1 MDLTKS
7 YVEIDSQLAED
18 GVEVDLGEG
27 AAIIVRPMRNE
38 QFKKYLN
45 TLLKPY
51 ERRIQQKRMDAK
63 LQDDLTRKAVAK
75 HVLIGWKGIEVE
87 GKKVKYT
94 PEAAE
99 ELMKRFEDFQ
109 EDVLTAAMSS
119 ETFRQEVVEEN
130 EKNS

>member
-27 AAIIVRPMRNE
+27 AAIIIRPMRNE

>member
-1 MDLTKS
+1 MDLSKS
-7 YVEIDSQLAED
+7 YVEIDENLAED

-38 QFKKYLN
+38 AFKKYLN

-51 ERRIQQKRMDAK
+51 ERRIQQKRMDTK

-75 HVLIGWKGIEVE
+75 HVLIGWKGIELD
-87 GKKVKYT
+87 GKAVKYS
-94 PEAAE
+94 PEKAE

-109 EDVLTAAMSS
+109 EDVLTAALSS
-119 ETFRQEVVEEN
+119 ETFRAEVVEEN

>member
-7 YVEIDSQLAED
+7 YVEIDDAIAED

-51 ERRIQQKRMDAK
+51 ERRIQQKRMDPK
-63 LQDDLTRKAVAK
+63 LQDELTRKAVAK
-75 HVLIGWKGIEVE
+75 HVLIGWKGIEVD
-87 GKKVKYT
+87 GKAVKYT
-94 PEAAE
+94 PEKAE
-99 ELMKRFEDFQ
+99 ELMKRFDDFQ
-109 EDVLTAAMSS
+109 EDVLIAAMSS
-119 ETFRQEVVEEN
+119 ETFRREVVEEN

>member
-1 MDLTKS
+1 MDLSKS
-7 YVEIDSQLAED
+7 YVEIDEKLAED

-45 TLLKPY
+45 SLLKPY
-51 ERRIQQKRMDAK
+51 ERRIQQKRMDPK

-75 HVLIGWKGIEVE
+75 HVLIGWKGIEVD

-94 PEAAE
+94 PEKAE
-99 ELMKRFEDFQ
+99 ELMKRFDDFQ
-109 EDVLTAAMSS
+109 EDVLIAAMSG

>member
-1 MDLTKS
+1 MDLSKS
-7 YVEIDSQLAED
+7 YVEIDDTLAED

-38 QFKKYLN
+38 AFKKYLN

-51 ERRIQQKRMDAK
+51 ERRIQQKRMDPK
-63 LQDDLTRKAVAK
+63 LQDDLTRKAIAK
-75 HVLIGWKGIEVE
+75 HVLIGWKGIELD
-87 GKKVKYT
+87 GKAVKYT
-94 PEAAE
+94 PEKAE
-99 ELMKRFEDFQ
+99 ELMKRFDDFQ

-119 ETFRQEVVEEN
+119 ETFRTEVVEEN

>member
-75 HVLIGWKGIEVE
+75 HVLIGWKGIEID
-87 GKKVKYT
+87 GKEVKYS
-94 PEAAE
+94 PAKAE

-109 EDVLTAAMSS
+109 EDVLTAALSR
-119 ETFRQEVVEEN
+119 ETFRAEVVEEN